1 MMFWLFAV
9 LLLIIVLAVLLRPL
23 LGEYADENEDGD
35 RLNLSVYKQQLQEL
49 EADRERGTITEEQ
62 MERARMDIERAVLSE
77 VPEEP
82 VAGKTVS
89 TDSRL
94 LPPALVSLV
103 VIAVSVPVYLYIGY
117 PQSLGGQAAADRDTP
132 SLEEVEMMIAQL
144 EQRLRQEPGNTQ
156 GWLMLA
162 RSYTALGRYKDA
174 ARTLERLRERIGDEP
189 GLLVRLANALAM
201 ANNGQ
206 FEGRPT
212 ELIHQVL
219 EQDSDNPSAVWF
231 AGLAANQ
238 RGDYQEAI
246 DYWEQLVPQLA
257 GEPEALER
265 LQALLARARNAL
277 PEQAAVS
284 GDDEGT
290 ALPGIP
296 VRVRLAPALQ
306 DRVSG
311 EEPLYVFA
319 RAMDGTA
326 MPLAVVRH
334 RARELPLEVHLD
346 DSQTMLPA
354 ARLSRHDVVTLVA
367 RISRTGSAQAESGD
381 LQGEVTDVAV
391 STDSPVELVIDSPVP

>member
-94 LPPALVSLV
+94 LPPVLVSLV

-334 RARELPLEVHLD
+334 RASELPLEVHLD